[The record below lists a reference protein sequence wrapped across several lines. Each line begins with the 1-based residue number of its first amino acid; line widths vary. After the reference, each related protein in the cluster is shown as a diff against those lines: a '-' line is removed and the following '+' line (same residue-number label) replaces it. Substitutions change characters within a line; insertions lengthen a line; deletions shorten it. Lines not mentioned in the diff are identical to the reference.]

1 MRRLAIMVPTSVVLA
16 AMILFGA
23 FVNQSSAP
31 HDLAAAEPAVKD
43 AVAAVLK
50 SREAEILQS
59 GDASFGDKDTINIL
73 TLGLDSRKEGEYAHC
88 DAIHMVSLNVK
99 TWSVTIISVPRGTTS
114 PLPPISGHTYLPTD
128 YYLANA
134 CYYGGLDYGVK
145 YIEQVAGV
153 KADYVATVGF
163 SEAIGIFRALNLPTT
178 DTLEFLRHRRSYQIG
193 DPQRSANQ
201 GTFMKDVL
209 LKLTSGDKIPTP
221 FLYLMYKFVHTDMD
235 FATVKALYDAY
246 YASGLGH
253 KPDAVALVIKPEYA
267 VKEMHFDEH
276 NADQQV
282 GALIDFLK
290 GKVSTDDLSMRTIDD
305 VQAELIAYLRAGL
318 SNDEVIER
326 AYSMQMWQQIEDEDV
341 REELEFRYLDKYVL
355 LIEERQPQAAEQ
367 AITDYILVKE
377 YYDLSVWRDKGARL
391 LDSFLK
397 SHPEV
402 APE

>member
-1 MRRLAIMVPTSVVLA
+1 MRKLAYIVPTSFVVA
-16 AMILFGA
+16 TMVLFGA
-23 FVNQSSAP
+23 FVNQPSAP

-43 AVAAVLK
+43 AVSAVLK
-50 SREAEILQS
+50 SREAEILQT

-73 TLGLDSRKEGEYAHC
+73 TLGIDSRKEGAYAHC

-99 TWSVTIISVPRGTTS
+99 TWTMSIISVPRGTTS
-114 PLPPISGHTYLPTD
+114 SLPSIAGHTYLTTD

-134 CYYGGLDYGVK
+134 CYFGGLDYGVK
-145 YIEQVAGV
+145 QIEKVAGV

-209 LKLTSGDKIPTP
+209 LKLTSGDRIPTP
-221 FLYLMYKFVHTDMD
+221 FLYMMFKFIHTDMD
-235 FATVKALYDAY
+235 FSTAKALYDAY
-246 YASGLGH
+246 YASDIGHRANDIGL
-253 KPDAVALVIKPEYA
+253 VMKPEYA
-267 VKEMHFDEH
+267 VKEMHFDPGT
-276 NADQQV
+276 ADQQV

-290 GKVSTDDLSMRTIDD
+290 GKVSSDDLSLRSIDD
-305 VQAELIAYLRAGL
+305 IQLELVTYLRAGL
-318 SNDEVIER
+318 SKADVVKR
-326 AYSMQMWQQIEDEDV
+326 VYDAQVWQQVENEDD

-355 LIEERQPQAAEQ
+355 QIVGSNPQAAEQ
-367 AITDYILVKE
+367 AIADYILEKD
-377 YYDLSVWRDKGARL
+377 YYGLTVWKDKGARL

-397 SHPEV
+397 NHPEL
-402 APE
+402 APQ

>member
-1 MRRLAIMVPTSVVLA
+1 MRRLAIMIPTSFVLA
-16 AMILFGA
+16 AMIMFGA
-23 FVNQSSAP
+23 FVNQPSAP

-43 AVAAVLK
+43 AVSAVLK
-50 SREAEILQS
+50 SREAEILQE

-73 TLGLDSRKEGEYAHC
+73 ALGIDSRKDGAYAHC

-99 TWSVTIISVPRGTTS
+99 TWTVTIISVPRGTTS
-114 PLPPISGHTYLPTD
+114 PLPPIPGHTYLTTD

-134 CYYGGLDYGVK
+134 CYFGGLDYGVK
-145 YIEQVAGV
+145 QIEKVAGV

-163 SEAIGIFRALNLPTT
+163 SEALGIFRALNLPTT

-209 LKLTSGDKIPTP
+209 LKLTRGDKVPTP

-246 YASGLGH
+246 YAAGIGNHPES
-253 KPDAVALVIKPEYA
+253 VTQIMKPEYA
-267 VKEMHFDEH
+267 VKEMHFDPS

-290 GKVSTDDLSMRTIDD
+290 GKVSSDDLSLRSIDD
-305 VQAELIAYLRAGL
+305 VQSELVAYLRAGL
-318 SNDEVIER
+318 SDDEVVER
-326 AYSMQMWQQIEDEDV
+326 VYDAQMWQQVENDDD
-341 REELEFRYLDKYVL
+341 REELEFRYLDRYVAL
-355 LIEERQPQAAEQ
+355 LEPKDPQAAEQ
-367 AITDYILVKE
+367 AISDYILVKD
-377 YYDLSVWRDKGARL
+377 YYGLTEWKDKGARL
-391 LDSFLK
+391 LESFLK
-397 SHPEV
+397 AHPTLSP
-402 APE
+402 A

>member
-1 MRRLAIMVPTSVVLA
+1 MRRLVTIIPTSFVLA
-16 AMILFGA
+16 AMVLFGA
-23 FVNQSSAP
+23 FVNQPSAP

-43 AVAAVLK
+43 AVAVVLK
-50 SREAEILQS
+50 SREAEILRS
-59 GDASFGDKDTINIL
+59 DDASFGDKDTINIL
-73 TLGLDSRKEGEYAHC
+73 TLGLDSRKEGAYAHC

-99 TWSVTIISVPRGTTS
+99 TWTMTIISVPRGTSTS
-114 PLPPISGHTYLPTD
+114 LPPIAGHTYLPTD

-134 CYYGGLDYGVK
+134 CYFGGLDYGVK
-145 YIEQVAGV
+145 RIEQVAGV

-201 GTFMKDVL
+201 GVFMKDIL

-246 YASGLGH
+246 YAAGIGQHPES
-253 KPDAVALVIKPEYA
+253 VALAIKPEYA
-267 VKEMHFDEH
+267 VKEMHFDST
-276 NADQQV
+276 NADEQV

-290 GKVSTDDLSMRTIDD
+290 GKVSKDDLSLRTIDD
-305 VQAELIAYLRAGL
+305 VQTELVTYLRAGL
-318 SNDEVIER
+318 SNDEVVAR
-326 AYSMQMWQQIEDEDV
+326 VYGAQLWQQVEDDDV

-355 LIEERQPQAAEQ
+355 QIVEQDPQAAEQ
-367 AITDYILVKE
+367 TISDYILVKD
-377 YYDLSVWRDKGARL
+377 YYGLTEWKDKGARL
-391 LDSFLK
+391 LDSFLRL
-397 SHPEV
+397 HPEL

>member
-1 MRRLAIMVPTSVVLA
+1 MRRLAIIIPTSFILA

-23 FVNQSSAP
+23 FVNQPSAP

-50 SREAEILQS
+50 SREAEILRE

-73 TLGLDSRKEGEYAHC
+73 TLGLDSRKEGAYAHC

-99 TWSVTIISVPRGTTS
+99 DWTVTIISVPRGTTS
-114 PLPPISGHTYLPTD
+114 PLPPIPGHTYLSTD

-134 CYYGGLDYGVK
+134 CYFGGLDYGVHQ
-145 YIEQVAGV
+145 IELVAGV

-201 GTFMKDVL
+201 GLFMKDVL
-209 LKLTSGDKIPTP
+209 IKLTSGDKIPTP

-246 YASGLGH
+246 YAAGIGQHPESVIM
-253 KPDAVALVIKPEYA
+253 DIKPKYE
-267 VKEMHFDEH
+267 VKEMHFDPS

-282 GALIDFLK
+282 SALIDFLK
-290 GKVSTDDLSMRTIDD
+290 GKVSSEDLSLRSIEDL
-305 VQAELIAYLRAGL
+305 QAELVAYLRDGL
-318 SNDEVIER
+318 TKDDVVR
-326 AYSMQMWQQIEDEDV
+326 RVYDAQLWQQVEDEDE
-341 REELEFRYLDKYVL
+341 REELEFRYLDRYVQQ
-355 LIEERQPQAAEQ
+355 IVVENPQAAEQ
-367 AITDYILVKE
+367 AIADYILEKE
-377 YYDLSVWRDKGARL
+377 YYDLIVWKDKGARL

-397 SHPEV
+397 AHPEL